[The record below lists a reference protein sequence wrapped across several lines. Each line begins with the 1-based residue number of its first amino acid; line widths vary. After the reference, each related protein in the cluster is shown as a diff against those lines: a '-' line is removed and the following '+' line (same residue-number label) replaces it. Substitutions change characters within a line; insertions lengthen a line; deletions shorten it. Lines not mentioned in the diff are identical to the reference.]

1 MRIIFWTTYV
11 LGILI
16 LLFSFLLA
24 QVPQPPHRG
33 DFTLDY
39 AVRSLAAGFLLTAI
53 LLARRLWN
61 INDPIP
67 SRGRVSARGLVFL
80 TAWVG
85 LVIAVAGVIGLA
97 IARR

>member
-1 MRIIFWTTYV
+1 MRTAFWMAYV

-16 LLFSFLLA
+16 LLSSFLLA
-24 QVPQPPHRG
+24 QVPRPLHGG

-53 LLARRLWN
+53 LMARRLWK
-61 INDPIP
+61 INDLIP
-67 SRGRVSARGLVFL
+67 RQGPVSAMRLVLL

-85 LVIAVAGVIGLA
+85 LVIALGGIIGLA
-97 IARR
+97 ISRR

>member
-1 MRIIFWTTYV
+1 MRIIFWTAYV

-24 QVPQPPHRG
+24 QVPQPLHRG

-39 AVRSLAAGFLLTAI
+39 AVRSLAACFLLTAI
-53 LLARRLWN
+53 LSARRLWK

-67 SRGRVSARGLVFL
+67 SRGPVSARGLVFL
-80 TAWVG
+80 TAWIG
-85 LVIAVAGVIGLA
+85 FVIGLA
-97 IARR
+97 GIVGLAIFRR